1 MTMVLCCEIMTLILI
16 KLDHYGEPV
25 TKMDIGFNEAFQL
38 VMVHALSTEI
48 ENIPVIGSAGLT
60 AAQDLLSTVDSPSV
74 DASLKDGYAV
84 ISEDISDAS
93 QNNPVRLKLVDH
105 VAAGGHSRRLLRS
118 GETIRI
124 LTGAPLPEG
133 AQAVLTEE
141 FTSCEDGV
149 IYAFADARPGRNVLE
164 KGADV
169 AIGQTLVRTG
179 ETITPQRI
187 GLLIAGGV
195 TDVSVFKRPK
205 IGLLATGSEVIM
217 PGEPMRSG
225 KVYASNA
232 GFQEAWLT
240 MLGFDVRVISAI
252 DSVDRISESML
263 DLSRTCDVVV
273 TSGGAW
279 KGDRDLTAS
288 VIDSL
293 GGKMVFH
300 RLRLGPG
307 KATGMGIVNN
317 RPVFCLPGGPSSN
330 MFGFVMIVLPAV
342 FKMSG
347 CKRLPFQ
354 SLKGVLTKD
363 ISGQNDWT
371 NLVQCAIIKNG
382 PDITLNPRKMKSRLI
397 AMATDHAIV
406 VIPEGV
412 ETIKAGETVPFICLD
427 DELLAFRI

>member
-1 MTMVLCCEIMTLILI
+1 MTKT
-16 KLDHYGEPV
+16 
-25 TKMDIGFNEAFQL
+25 DIGFNEAFLLAMAHSVPTKIQS
-38 VMVHALSTEI
+38 M
-48 ENIPVIGSAGLT
+48 PVLESAGLV
-60 AAQDLLSTVDSPSV
+60 AARDMQSEVDSPSV

-84 ISEDISDAS
+84 ISEDIAGAAKD
-93 QNNPVRLKLVDH
+93 NPVRLRIIDT
-105 VAAGGHSRRLLRS
+105 VAAGEDCRRSIGS
-118 GETIRI
+118 GEAIRI

-133 AQAVLTEE
+133 TQAVLTEE
-141 FTSCEDGV
+141 FTSSENGF
-149 IYAFADARPGRNVLE
+149 IYAIADARPGRNILE

-169 AIGQTLVRTG
+169 RVGQALLKTG

-195 TDVSVFKRPK
+195 TDVMVFKRPK

-225 KVYASNA
+225 KVYASNV
-232 GFQEAWLT
+232 GFQQAWLS
-240 MLGFDVRVISAI
+240 MLGFDVRAISAI

-263 DLSRTCDVVV
+263 DLIQTCDVIV

-288 VIDSL
+288 VIGSL

-307 KATGMGIVNN
+307 KATGMWIVNHQ
-317 RPVFCLPGGPSSN
+317 PVFCLPGGPSSN
-330 MFGFVMIVLPAV
+330 MFGFIMIVLPALYR
-342 FKMSG
+342 MSG
-347 CKRLPFQ
+347 CRHLPFF
-354 SLKGVLTKD
+354 SLKGILSEK
-363 ISGQNDWT
+363 ISGQKDWT
-371 NLVQCAIIKNG
+371 NLVQCEIIKNG
-382 PDITLNPRKMKSRLI
+382 TEIVLNPRKMKSRLV

-412 ETIKAGETVPFICLD
+412 ETIKAGEAVPFICLD
-427 DELLAFRI
+427 QELLAFRI